1 MKLNFIVEY
10 SQATIWTLFVSLLYF
25 ARIFYVIRTGV
36 VCPSLMYEVKST
48 SESPPSRQLL
58 LPVIEK
64 TGYTE
69 FCECIGCTECTEF
82 TEKGCFS
89 PHMIWLVT
97 HIVLIFCIIIVF
109 VLKTK

>member
-48 SESPPSRQLL
+48 SESPPSTTAIAAGNRKDRLYRVLRVYRLYGVYRVYRERLL
-58 LPVIEK
+58 
-64 TGYTE
+64 
-69 FCECIGCTECTEF
+69 
-82 TEKGCFS
+82 
-89 PHMIWLVT
+89 
-97 HIVLIFCIIIVF
+97 
-109 VLKTK
+109 